1 MLGTYIKEQAVAFD
15 NFEHRRA
22 VGVLRRVLGVGHA
35 QPAGRKWSWTV
46 RRLLL
51 VALMIVSILSMEA
64 LIPADVIDW
73 TWTCSPGWWLWLPLT
88 TVVIAIIVVVLPWC
102 QFIPYSVRP
111 IVPLAMVAAAGH
123 AGGPVGASVCAALL
137 LAAWVLIRRWLNR
150 GSLRQEAIEISPPF
164 ASGVYFVGQGGG
176 SSDVNHHFLNE
187 SQRFALDILRL
198 NWLTMRAWGFFPRQL
213 GRYAIYGT
221 QVLCPVAGVV
231 TAVVD
236 GLPDMDPLVQRDAD
250 DIAGNHIVI
259 QCAARTDTFVGL
271 AHLLAGSIQV
281 RVGDAVSAG
290 QPLARVGNSGN
301 TTEPHLHI
309 HAKTGGEPD
318 CMLDGQGVPLHIRG
332 RFLMR
337 NDLFRGLTG
346 KGAARS
352 AVSEEARPMSRPE
365 TPPAV

>member
-1 MLGTYIKEQAVAFD
+1 
-15 NFEHRRA
+15 
-22 VGVLRRVLGVGHA
+22 
-35 QPAGRKWSWTV
+35 
-46 RRLLL
+46 LL
-51 VALMIVSILSMEA
+51 VAVMLVSVLSMEVT
-64 LIPADVIDW
+64 IPCYVIYC
-73 TWTCSPGWWLWLPLT
+73 TYTYSPGWWLWLPLT

-102 QFIPYSVRP
+102 QFIPYFARP

-123 AGGPVGASVCAALL
+123 ARGPVGACISAALL
-137 LAAWVLIRRWLNR
+137 LAAWALISRQLNR
-150 GSLRQEAIEISPPF
+150 DSLRHEAIEILPPL

-176 SSDVNHHFLNE
+176 SSQVNHHFLNE

-198 NWLTMRAWGFFPRQL
+198 NWLTMRAWGFFPRRL

-236 GLPDMDPLVQRDAD
+236 ELPDMDPLVQRDTG

-259 QCAARTDTFVGL
+259 RCGARTDTFVGL

-309 HAKTGGEPD
+309 HAKTGGAPD
-318 CMLDGQGVPLHIRG
+318 SMLDGQGIPLRIHG

-337 NDLFRGLTG
+337 NDLFRGLT
-346 KGAARS
+346 R
-352 AVSEEARPMSRPE
+352 
-365 TPPAV
+365 

>member
-1 MLGTYIKEQAVAFD
+1 ML
-15 NFEHRRA
+15 
-22 VGVLRRVLGVGHA
+22 
-35 QPAGRKWSWTV
+35 
-46 RRLLL
+46 
-51 VALMIVSILSMEA
+51 VSILSMEVI
-64 LIPADVIDW
+64 IPFIVIYC
-73 TWTCSPGWWLWLPLT
+73 TYTYGSRMWWLSLPLSA
-88 TVVIAIIVVVLPWC
+88 VIIAAIVAIMPWC
-102 QFIPYSVRP
+102 QFIPYFVRP
-111 IVPLAMVAAAGH
+111 IVPLAMIGAACYAR
-123 AGGPVGASVCAALL
+123 GPVSACACAVALL
-137 LAAWVLIRRWLNR
+137 TAWALIRRWLNR
-150 GSLRQEAIEISPPF
+150 GSLRHEAIEISPPL

-176 SSDVNHHFLNE
+176 SSEVNHHFLNE

-198 NWLTMRAWGFFPRQL
+198 NWLTMRAWGFFPRRL

-236 GLPDMDPLVQRDAD
+236 ELPDMDPLVQRDAD

-259 QCAARTDTFVGL
+259 RCAARTDTFVGL

-309 HAKTGGEPD
+309 HAKTSGAPD
-318 CMLDGQGVPLHIRG
+318 SMLDGRGVPLRIRG

-337 NDLFRGLTG
+337 NDLFCGLTREG
-346 KGAARS
+346 GC
-352 AVSEEARPMSRPE
+352 
-365 TPPAV
+365 